1 MFVKDESDFSSVFP
15 NIPYIGELDFGF
27 GGSDAV
33 RVYNSDSKLMD
44 EVDYESETPWP
55 TCADGT
61 GNTLELI
68 TPDLDNSLPESWN
81 CINENGSPNAV
92 NSGEL
97 SIQEINLNLIKV
109 YPNPVKNILYITGNS
124 AAYDIELYSLIGQ
137 RVLIASNVNEIDVSS
152 FNEGDDRINKNFN
165 IVFIK

>member
-1 MFVKDESDFSSVFP
+1 MLDWNVFARCDTQISD
-15 NIPYIGELDFGF
+15 
-27 GGSDAV
+27 
-33 RVYNSDSKLMD
+33 
-44 EVDYESETPWP
+44 WP

-97 SIQEINLNLIKV
+97 STQEINLNLIKV

-124 AAYDIELYSLIGQ
+124 AAYDMY
-137 RVLIASNVNEIDVSS
+137 
-152 FNEGDDRINKNFN
+152 F
-165 IVFIK
+165 